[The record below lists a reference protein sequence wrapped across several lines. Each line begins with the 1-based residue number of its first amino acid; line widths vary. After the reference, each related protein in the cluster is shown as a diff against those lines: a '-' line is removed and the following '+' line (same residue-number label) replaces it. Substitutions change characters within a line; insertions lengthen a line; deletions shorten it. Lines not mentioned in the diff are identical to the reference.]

1 MLTLTVA
8 EAGVF
13 YMNMVGIENGYAEI
27 VDGGPE
33 VMSAS
38 QSMLAG
44 AVSIT
49 VEDVT
54 VDEAM
59 GLVTLIMPGVDNS
72 DFSIMADE
80 SLRDLSLM
88 QATARSR
95 PRTLWPVTS
104 L

>member
-13 YMNMVGIENGYAEI
+13 YMNMVGIENGYEI

-59 GLVTLIMPGVDNS
+59 GLVTLQNMPGVDNL
-72 DFSIMADE
+72 DFSIAGDE
-80 SLRDLSLM
+80 SLSDLSD
-88 QATARSR
+88 AGHGRGR
-95 PRTLWPVTS
+95 GHERCGR
-104 L
+104 